1 MLRRFHFWC
10 LLIVV
15 TLAPLPLG
23 TNRPWSWTLL
33 ATLVGLLC
41 LTWPLALWRDKG
53 TRTVAP
59 GRILVP
65 SLLFAA
71 ALAWAMVQSVPGVP
85 DQLWHPLWRDAAAAL
100 APDVQT
106 AGRIGLD
113 ERAALDGVMRL
124 LCYGGV
130 FWLALLHTR
139 SSRRAHHFV
148 EGLAIAGGLYAV
160 YGLLLHVSGSE
171 TILWMEKWAYRG
183 DVTAT
188 FVNRNTFATYAGL
201 ALLCAVAAAAH
212 RMGAGPIRLVTLLR
226 HVRRPTIVF
235 PAAALVLAAALL
247 GTGSRAGVAAAA
259 SGLGVLVA
267 GLLVASRPQPR
278 TGVALVT
285 AGVGVVTLA
294 GFVTLLWLRR
304 DAMPDLPDRLRI
316 YAMAL
321 DAIAGR
327 PWLGSGLGSFPAVFA
342 MERPLGLMQVW
353 DQAHNTYLE
362 LALELGI
369 PAAAALILAVL
380 WLAGLCVRGILVRH
394 TDRVYP
400 ALGLAATVLVG
411 MHAMLDY
418 SMQVPAVAVTWAA
431 IVGAGV
437 AQSWSSRA

>member
-10 LLIVV
+10 LFLVV
-15 TLAPLPLG
+15 ALAPLPLG
-23 TNRPWSWTLL
+23 ANRPWSWTLL
-33 ATLVGLLC
+33 AALVGLLC
-41 LTWPLALWRDKG
+41 LTWPLALWRDHG
-53 TRTVAP
+53 TRTVTP

-65 SLLFAA
+65 SLLFTAV
-71 ALAWAMVQSVPGVP
+71 LAWALVQSVPGVP
-85 DQLWHPLWRDAAAAL
+85 DQLWHPLWRSAAAAL
-100 APDVQT
+100 APDVPV

-113 ERAALDGVMRL
+113 ERAAQDGIMRL

-139 SSRRAHHFV
+139 SSRRAHHLI
-148 EGLAIAGGLYAV
+148 EGLAVAGGLYAL

-201 ALLCAVAAAAH
+201 ALLCAVAATAH
-212 RMGAGPIRLVTLLR
+212 RLGAGRLRLVALLR
-226 HVRRPTIVF
+226 HLRRPTVVF
-235 PAAALVLAAALL
+235 PGVALVLTAALL
-247 GTGSRAGVAAAA
+247 GTGSRAGVAATAT
-259 SGLGVLVA
+259 GLGALIV

-278 TGVALVT
+278 TRAALVAIGAGVA
-285 AGVGVVTLA
+285 TLA
-294 GFVTLLWLRR
+294 GMVTVLWLGR
-304 DAMPDLPDRLRI
+304 DAIPDLPDRLQI
-316 YAMAL
+316 YAMTL
-321 DAIAGR
+321 DAIAER
-327 PWLGSGLGSFPAVFA
+327 PWLGTGLGSFPAVFA
-342 MERPLGLMQVW
+342 MERPVGLMQVW
-353 DQAHNTYLE
+353 DQAHDTYLE

-369 PAAAALILAVL
+369 PAAAALLFAVL

-400 ALGLAATVLVG
+400 ALGLAVTVLVG

-431 IVGAGV
+431 ITGAGV